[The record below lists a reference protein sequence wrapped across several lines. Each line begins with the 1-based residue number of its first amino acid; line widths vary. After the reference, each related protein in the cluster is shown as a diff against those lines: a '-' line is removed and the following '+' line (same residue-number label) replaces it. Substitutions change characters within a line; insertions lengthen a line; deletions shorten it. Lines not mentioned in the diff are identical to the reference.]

1 MKKILLIAPLFIL
14 LSACGNDSSKDEK
27 VEEKKTDTVSKQTTT
42 PTDDLSSNPVY
53 QKGLQLE
60 AQSDCATCHRV
71 DEKLQGP
78 SFREIA
84 NKYASMPDTI
94 VGHLAGKIITGGKG
108 VWGEIMMTPHPALS
122 NDDAEAL
129 VKYIFL
135 FKK

>member
-1 MKKILLIAPLFIL
+1 MKKILSIAPVFIL
-14 LSACGNDSSKDEK
+14 LIACNSSGDKKADET
-27 VEEKKTDTVSKQTTT
+27 KTDTVSKQTTT
-42 PTDDLSSNPVY
+42 PANDLSSNPVY
-53 QKGLQLE
+53 QKGLELE
-60 AQSDCATCHRV
+60 AKSDCATCHRV

-78 SFREIA
+78 SFLEIA

-122 NDDAEAL
+122 KDDAEAL

>member
-1 MKKILLIAPLFIL
+1 MKKVLLVAPAFFLLIA
-14 LSACGNDSSKDEK
+14 CGNNSSGDA
-27 VEEKKTDTVSKQTTT
+27 KKTDTVSKQTTT
-42 PTDDLSSNPVY
+42 PAGTNDLSSNPVY
-53 QKGLQLE
+53 QKGLELE
-60 AQSDCATCHRV
+60 SKSDCATCHRV
-71 DEKLQGP
+71 EEKLQGP
-78 SFREIA
+78 SFRDIA

-122 NDDAEAL
+122 KDDAEAL

>member
-1 MKKILLIAPLFIL
+1 MKKILLIAPVFIL
-14 LSACGNDSSKDEK
+14 LIACGNNSSSDKKED
-27 VEEKKTDTVSKQTTT
+27 EKKTDTASNQTTA
-42 PTDDLSSNPVY
+42 PSNDLSSNPVY
-53 QKGLQLE
+53 QKGLELE
-60 AQSDCATCHRV
+60 AKSDCATCHRV

-78 SFREIA
+78 SFLEIA

-122 NDDAEAL
+122 KDDAEAL